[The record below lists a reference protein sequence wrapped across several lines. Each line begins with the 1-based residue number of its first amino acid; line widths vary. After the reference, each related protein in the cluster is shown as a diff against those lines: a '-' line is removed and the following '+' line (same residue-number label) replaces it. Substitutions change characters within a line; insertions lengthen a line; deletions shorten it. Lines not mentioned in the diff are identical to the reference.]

1 MGASCVTQRQVMAW
15 YDENWNSRVFPFFKR
30 PMLTLETSLS
40 TGRYPWSADDA
51 MDILEDYFRNFSVD
65 RHTFTFHS
73 YWPNEETFIPINF
86 LRSKENKWQWLE
98 PKPLT
103 LNMLVESAKAG
114 CWLYD

>member
-1 MGASCVTQRQVMAW
+1 MSASRSIQQQVMAW

-40 TGRYPWSADDA
+40 TGKYPWSADDA
-51 MDILEDYFRNFSVD
+51 MDILEDYFSRFSVD
-65 RHTFTFHS
+65 RQTFAFHS

-114 CWLYD
+114 RWLYD

>member
-15 YDENWNSRVFPFFKR
+15 YDENWNSRVFPFLKR
-30 PMLTLETSLS
+30 PTLTLETSLS
-40 TGRYPWSADDA
+40 TGKYPWADDDA
-51 MDILEDYFRNFSVD
+51 IDILDDYFMRFSVK
-65 RHTFTFHS
+65 RQNFTFHR

-86 LRSKENKWQWLE
+86 LRSKENKWQWVE

-114 CWLYD
+114 RWLYD